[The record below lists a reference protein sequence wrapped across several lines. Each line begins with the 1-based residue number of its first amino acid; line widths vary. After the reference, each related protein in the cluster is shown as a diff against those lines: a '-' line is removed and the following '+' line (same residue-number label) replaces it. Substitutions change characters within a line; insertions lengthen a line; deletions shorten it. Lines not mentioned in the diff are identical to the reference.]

1 MATKNFAL
9 RIAGFIFG
17 MVSILHLLRILTGI
31 TIMIDTWILPV
42 WINYMGLAGSGF
54 MCGWLWWLSFRKS
67 GDSVNYITKNH
78 RYK

>member
-17 MVSILHLLRILTGI
+17 MVSLMHLLRIVTGI
-31 TIMIDTWILPV
+31 SVMVGTWVLPL
-42 WINYMGLAGSGF
+42 WINNMGLVVTGF
-54 MCGWLWWLSFRKS
+54 ICGWLWWLSFSKS
-67 GDSVNYITKNH
+67 GDSGNYITNYH

>member
-17 MVSILHLLRILTGI
+17 VVSILHLVRIVTGI
-31 TIMIDTWILPV
+31 PIIIGTWVLPL
-42 WINYMGLAGSGF
+42 WINYMGLVVTGF
-54 MCGWLWWLSFRKS
+54 LCGWLWWLSFRKE
-67 GDSVNYITKNH
+67 GDSGSYITNYH

>member
-17 MVSILHLLRILTGI
+17 MVSILHLIRVLTGI
-31 TIMIDTWILPV
+31 SIMIGTWVLPL
-42 WINYMGLAGSGF
+42 WINYMGLVVTGF
-54 MCGWLWWLSFRKS
+54 LCVWMFWLSLMKS
-67 GDSVNYITKNH
+67 GHSQSYITNNY